1 MADIIAAHDPA
12 DPIFISYRQSDGTK
26 FCAELAWLLRA
37 GGIPVWRDKD
47 DLPPGDTEERLR
59 QAIGDGI
66 SGGVLVTTPEVAKS
80 DVVKGV
86 EAPLL
91 FNSHKA
97 HPSFALGIA
106 NAVEREPG
114 KIDYSA
120 PERLLSMAAGTLSG
134 VDQHPT
140 HRAGLR
146 TVVQKMLWHRLA
158 YHRERVALNNHTFSL
173 SIQTRNTAQVYD
185 RTGSQ
190 LDMRVR
196 PSDHERLPSGEGLI
210 DLKDTI
216 GLLPDAVTRTGARR
230 VKIHGGAHLSVAFA
244 VGASLPSSRVGHM
257 EVLDQQGNVWASDG
271 EAQFSSSP
279 LVKVSASATNASAS
293 RPGRPAVA
301 AYVDLLNQRSDAAFE
316 KYIEDNAGSL
326 ASWIH
331 LTSTTDELLDPAAAG
346 RFAADVAAHIRALS
360 NENGNAEVH
369 LLLRCPFPL
378 AVLIGRLTNTLR
390 CVLHEWDDSEPTI
403 GNDFRP
409 SYVPALRVRASARDG
424 VIEDILLGPDNA

>member
-1 MADIIAAHDPA
+1 MADIIATHDPA
-12 DPIFISYRQSDGTK
+12 DPIFISYRQSDGTEI
-26 FCAELAWLLRA
+26 CAELAWLLRA

-66 SGGVLVTTPEVAKS
+66 SGGVLVTTPEVTKS
-80 DVVKGV
+80 KVVKRV

-106 NAVEREPG
+106 NAVELEPG

-120 PERLLSMAAGTLSG
+120 PERLLGMAGDTLSG

-140 HRAGLR
+140 HRDGLR

-158 YHRERVALNNHTFSL
+158 NHRANVALNDRTFSL
-173 SIQTRNTAQVYD
+173 SLQTRNAAQVYD

-190 LDMRVR
+190 LDIRVR
-196 PSDHERLPSGEGLI
+196 PSDHERLPSREGLI

-216 GLLPDAVTRTGARR
+216 AFLPDGVTRTGARR
-230 VKIHGGAHLSVAFA
+230 IQVQGGAHLSVAFA
-244 VGASLPSSRVGHM
+244 IGASLPSSRIGHM
-257 EVLDQQGNVWASDG
+257 EVFDQQGNPWASDG
-271 EAQFSSSP
+271 EAQFGDSP
-279 LVKVSASATNASAS
+279 LVKVSDSATNTSAS
-293 RPGRPAVA
+293 KPGRPAVA
-301 AYVDLLNQRSDAAFE
+301 VYVDLLNQRSNAAFE
-316 KYIEDNAGSL
+316 RYIEDHEGTL
-326 ASWIH
+326 KSWLH
-331 LTSTTDELLDPAAAG
+331 LTSTTGELLDPATAG
-346 RFAADVAAHIRALS
+346 RIAAEVAAHIRELS
-360 NENGNAEVH
+360 NKNGNAEIH

-390 CVLHEWDDSEPTI
+390 CVLYEWDDSEPTI
-403 GNDFRP
+403 GDDYRP
-409 SYVPALRVRASARDG
+409 SYRATLRIRAGARDG
-424 VIEDILLGPDNA
+424 VIEDVLLAVDAD